1 MVRSMK
7 TDIMGVMFDNYSIS
21 QAVDKAV
28 SFEKI
33 PFVIVTPNPE
43 IVQAAKKDDSFKA
56 VLNAADIVTP
66 DGIGIVYASKILKGN
81 IKERAAGFDICCG
94 IIEKLAKIGGSV
106 YLFGGKP
113 GVAECAA
120 ENIKVKYQGVQIAGV
135 SDGYFDE
142 EKEKKIIADI
152 SEQKPD
158 LLLVC
163 LGAKKQECWIEKHK
177 DELNAKILIGAGGTV
192 DVLAGKVKRAPDI
205 FIKLG
210 LEWFYRLVKEPSRF
224 GRMMQLPLFLLEII
238 FKRGR

>member
-1 MVRSMK
+1 MNMK

-21 QAVDKAV
+21 QAVEKAV
-28 SFEKI
+28 SFEKK

-43 IVQAAKKDDSFKA
+43 IVQAAKKDESFKN
-56 VLNAADIVTP
+56 VLNSADIVTP

-94 IIEKLAKIGGSV
+94 IIEKLSEIGGSV

-120 ENIKVKYQGVQIAGV
+120 ENIKEKYKGILISGTA
-135 SDGYFDE
+135 DGYFDD
-142 EKEKKIIADI
+142 EKEKKIISDI
-152 SEQKPD
+152 SEKAPD

-177 DELNAKILIGAGGTV
+177 NELNAKILIGAGGTV

-205 FIKLG
+205 YIKLG

-238 FKRGR
+238 FKRGK